1 MRARR
6 FIVLVFALPV
16 AAYLALLVLVAAL
29 WIKPPA
35 IGWIGLAVVAL
46 LSIAIGVA
54 AYVLFP
60 RMSVNADPVAA
71 PERGRLLVLADARC
85 TARQVT
91 DTIAARLAGREADV
105 LVVAPVLPTP
115 SHYVAV
121 DEAGARAAAV
131 ARLGDVVRE
140 LRRAGIAAEG
150 RVGTD
155 EPVQA
160 LGDALVDFPAAE
172 VLIVTPPEGSWLER
186 DVFERARP
194 LAPVVERVEATTNG
208 GRP

>member
-6 FIVLVFALPV
+6 FAVVVFAVPV

-29 WIKPPA
+29 WIRPPA
-35 IGWIGLAVVAL
+35 IGWIGLAVVAIV
-46 LSIAIGVA
+46 STAIGVA

-71 PERGRLLVLADARC
+71 PERGRLLVLVDAHC
-85 TARQVT
+85 TAREIT
-91 DTIAARLAGREADV
+91 DTVAARLAGRDADV

-121 DEAGARAAAV
+121 DEAHARDEAGARLDDV
-131 ARLGDVVRE
+131 LGE
-140 LRRAGIAAEG
+140 LRRAGVSASG

-160 LGDALVDFPAAE
+160 LGDALADFPAAE
-172 VLIVTPPEGSWLER
+172 VLIVTPGEGSWLER

-194 LAPVVERVEATTNG
+194 LAPVVERVTHTNG
-208 GRP
+208 GKP